1 MKSIEKYWDQ
11 PTPAS
16 WLLLVLLSPL
26 SLVYCA
32 LVVLRRK
39 LYMKGVLK
47 SQKADIPVVVI
58 GNIVVGGSGKTPL
71 LIALCEY
78 VKSKGYKPGVVSRGY
93 GGRYGD
99 SNSDVKQVAVDD
111 TAELVGDEPLM
122 IHQRTGVPVVVC
134 ADRARA
140 VEKLL
145 ADNDCDIVFSD
156 DGMQHYRMA
165 RDMEIAVVDAERRF
179 GNGFTLPAGPLRER
193 RSRLDETDLVV
204 FNGQVGGHCSYS
216 LQGRT
221 VKQVAGVVSKDI
233 SEFSPQSTIHAVAGI
248 GNPARFF
255 DQLRRSGFEVIEHA
269 FADHHQYQQQD
280 FDGWQDDCIIMTEKD
295 AVKCINLALAD
306 AWYLE
311 VEAVFSDLLEAQLEE
326 KLLPL
331 LNSVD

>member
-1 MKSIEKYWDQ
+1 MKSIEHYWYQ
-11 PTPAS
+11 PNFLS
-16 WLLLVLLSPL
+16 WLLLPVSWLF
-26 SLVYCA
+26 CA
-32 LVVLRRK
+32 VALTRRK
-39 LYMKGVLK
+39 LYQLNIKK
-47 SQKADIPVVVI
+47 SYPADVPVVVI
-58 GNIVVGGSGKTPL
+58 GNIVAGGSGKTPL
-71 LIALCEY
+71 LISVCEY
-78 VKSKGYKPGVVSRGY
+78 IEAKGFRPGVVSRGY
-93 GGRYGD
+93 GGSYGD

-122 IHQRTGVPVVVC
+122 IHQRTGAPVVVC

-165 RDMEIAVVDAERRF
+165 RDMEIAVIDAERRF

-193 RSRLDETDLVV
+193 RSRLDETDLIV
-204 FNGQVGGHCSYS
+204 FNGEVGGHCSYS

-221 VKQVAGVVSKDI
+221 FKQVAGDVSKDI
-233 SEFSPQSTIHAVAGI
+233 SAFLPQSSIHAVAGI

-280 FDGWQDDCIIMTEKD
+280 IF
-295 AVKCINLALAD
+295 N
-306 AWYLE
+306 
-311 VEAVFSDLLEAQLEE
+311 
-326 KLLPL
+326 LLPQ
-331 LNSVD
+331 N